1 MRKSV
6 SILLT
11 LLLLFFLLN
20 QEASA
25 ESNFQEARNRMVK
38 EQIEQ
43 RGITELL
50 LLSALRTVPRHE
62 FVPENIRHLAYE
74 DTPLPIGYGQT
85 ISQPYIVALMTEKA
99 GVGPGSRV
107 LEVGT
112 GSGYQAAV
120 LCAMGCEVY
129 SIEIIKPLAERARKT
144 LERLGYS
151 AKVYW
156 GDGYFGLKEFAPFDA
171 IIVTCSIDH
180 LPPPLIEQLKEG
192 GKMLIPVGPPWSIQ
206 SLLLVEKTAEGIRTQ
221 DLGAVRFVPLTRSLR
236 EK

>member
-85 ISQPYIVALMTEKA
+85 ISQPYMDLECLRWAPALDTRQPFSVPW
-99 GVGPGSRV
+99 GVK
-107 LEVGT
+107 
-112 GSGYQAAV
+112 
-120 LCAMGCEVY
+120 C
-129 SIEIIKPLAERARKT
+129 
-144 LERLGYS
+144 
-151 AKVYW
+151 
-156 GDGYFGLKEFAPFDA
+156 
-171 IIVTCSIDH
+171 
-180 LPPPLIEQLKEG
+180 
-192 GKMLIPVGPPWSIQ
+192 
-206 SLLLVEKTAEGIRTQ
+206 TA
-221 DLGAVRFVPLTRSLR
+221 
-236 EK
+236 